1 MDKSIGERPT
11 GATVGDSRMGGTT
24 VQNEWG
30 GLTVGHFAGTH
41 FPRERDGSRT
51 RALDNL
57 KVPKATGLGDS
68 WGRPRVV
75 GREIPGGS
83 EATHLHLLGHKPAQ
97 ALGGPQ
103 EGRLDPVPCP
113 FRVERGPISDKDRL
127 TDTHSDSHT
136 HMYVHRRIREICMCV
151 PVYLNVMHP
160 DVSQQPH

>member
-30 GLTVGHFAGTH
+30 GLTVGHLAGIH

-113 FRVERGPISDKDRL
+113 FRVERAHLRQGQTL

-151 PVYLNVMHP
+151 QTHTCVHKCHA
-160 DVSQQPH
+160 S

>member
-1 MDKSIGERPT
+1 
-11 GATVGDSRMGGTT
+11 MGGTDCWT
-24 VQNEWG
+24 
-30 GLTVGHFAGTH
+30 GTH
-41 FPRERDGSRT
+41 FTRERDGSRT

-113 FRVERGPISDKDRL
+113 FRVERGPISDKDRHSQ
-127 TDTHSDSHT
+127 THTQIAIHT
-136 HMYVHRRIREICMCV
+136 CMYTGVSERSVCV
-151 PVYLNVMHP
+151 YRHIPVYLNVMHP
-160 DVSQQPH
+160 DVPHQPH